1 MKRFISEY
9 AKYKINSYE
18 NNKLMGAD
26 VKTEM
31 ISNIHKALDLSK
43 KGYISVDEAIR
54 MINENWMK
62 YWIDGK
68 FWKVENIMKVKVNK
82 ISKEEQSENKA
93 IKALNFIINSNGG
106 LTDKQIESIE
116 ELIDG
121 GFIEAINNYEL
132 RIHN

>member
-26 VKTEM
+26 VKTEL

-106 LTDKQIESIE
+106 LTDKQIESLE